1 MTPED
6 LAAAIAQAVDQAVAA
21 GELSVGLRDAV
32 VVERPKNRDH
42 GDYATNTAM
51 RLAKPNSRSPR
62 EVAELLKAAL
72 GDVDGIEAVDV
83 AGPGFLNIRLAA
95 AAQGALVATIA
106 ERGTAYGRTET
117 LAGQTINV
125 EYVSANP
132 VGTLHIGHTRWAA
145 VGDSLARLIQ
155 AGGATVVREYY
166 FNDAGAQID
175 RFAASLD
182 AVARGEP
189 VPEDGYRGAYIAEV
203 AADVLRTHPGL
214 LDEPPEKALEVFAH
228 DGIELMFAA
237 IRKSLADFGVTFDVY
252 FNERDLYASGAVE
265 STVQK
270 LRDAGHVYEADGAIW
285 LRTTDFG
292 DDKDRV
298 IVRSDGRPTYF
309 CADLA
314 YYLDKRARGADKVVI
329 LLGADHHGYIGRM
342 RSMVTGLGEDPDQT
356 LEIIIGQLVNTRGAK
371 LSKRAGNLLSLE
383 ELVEAI
389 GVDAA
394 RYALVRSSMDTTI
407 DLDLDLWASQT
418 SDNPV
423 FYVQYA
429 HARIASVLRN
439 AADLGHPLRGR
450 AQAGSAPW
458 LGSTLPE
465 LAGARLELLSHE
477 KESELL
483 GALGEFPRILAA
495 AAQFRAPHRVARY
508 LEELAGH
515 YHRFYDA
522 CHILPRGDE
531 EPAPEMPARLWL
543 CEATRTVLGNGLA
556 LLGVSAPE
564 RM

>member
-1 MTPED
+1 VTPED
-6 LAAAIAQAVDQAVAA
+6 LAAAIAQAVAQAVAS
-21 GELSVGLRDAV
+21 GELSVGLTGEV
-32 VVERPKNRDH
+32 VVERPANREH
-42 GDYATNTAM
+42 GDYASNTAM
-51 RLAKPNSRSPR
+51 RLASSNSRSPR
-62 EVAELLKAAL
+62 DIAELLATAL
-72 GDVDGIEAVDV
+72 RRIDGIKSVEI
-83 AGPGFLNIRLAA
+83 AGPGFLNIGLAA
-95 AAQGALVATIA
+95 AAQGALVSTIA
-106 ERGTAYGRTET
+106 QRGVAYGRTET
-117 LAGQTINV
+117 LAGQRINI

-132 VGTLHIGHTRWAA
+132 VGPVHIGHTRWAA
-145 VGDSLARLIQ
+145 VGDSLARLMV
-155 AGGATVVREYY
+155 ATGATVVREYY

-182 AVARGEP
+182 AVARGEQIP
-189 VPEDGYRGAYIAEV
+189 GDGYRGGYIADV
-203 AADVLRTHPGL
+203 AAEVVQANQGL
-214 LDEPPEKALEVFAH
+214 LEEPREKALEVFAH
-228 DGIELMFAA
+228 DGIELMFTA

-252 FNERDLYASGAVE
+252 FNEREMHASGAVE
-265 STVQK
+265 ATVRK
-270 LRDAGHVYEADGAIW
+270 LRDAGHVYEADGAVW

-314 YYLDKRARGADKVVI
+314 YYVDKRERGADKVVI

-342 RSMVTGLGEDPDQT
+342 RSLVSGLGDNPDET
-356 LEIIIGQLVNTRGAK
+356 LEIIIGQLVNIRGGK
-371 LSKRAGNLLSLE
+371 MSKRAGNLLTLE

-394 RYALVRSSMDTTI
+394 RYALVRSSMDSTI

-429 HARIASVLRN
+429 HARIASLLRN
-439 AADLGHPLRGR
+439 AADLGHPL
-450 AQAGSAPW
+450 P
-458 LGSTLPE
+458 P
-465 LAGARLELLSHE
+465 LAGVPLELLSQE
-477 KESELL
+477 KESDLL

-508 LEELAGH
+508 LEALAGT

-522 CHILPRGDE
+522 CRILPRADE
-531 EPAPEMPARLWL
+531 EPAPEMAPRLWL
-543 CEATRTVLGNGLA
+543 CETTRTVLANGMG

>member
-6 LAAAIAQAVDQAVAA
+6 LAAAIARAVDAAVDA
-21 GELSVGLRDAV
+21 GALSVGLSGDI

-51 RLAKPNSRSPR
+51 RLAKPNSCSPR
-62 EVAELLKAAL
+62 EIAELLATAL
-72 GDVDGIEAVDV
+72 RGLDGIAGVAV
-83 AGPGFLNIRLAA
+83 AGPGFLNIRLAP
-95 AAQGALVATIA
+95 AAQGALIKVIA
-106 ERGTAYGRTET
+106 ERGPSYGHTDT
-117 LAGQTINV
+117 LSGQVTPTNASSSLRPAAQRINL

-132 VGTLHIGHTRWAA
+132 VGPLHIGHARWAA
-145 VGDSLARLIQ
+145 VGDSLARLMV
-155 AGGATVVREYY
+155 ATGADVVREYY

-182 AVARGEP
+182 AAARGEP
-189 VPEDGYRGAYIAEV
+189 APLDGYQGDYIGDV
-203 AADVLRTHPGL
+203 AAQVVRATPGL
-214 LDEPPEKALEVFAH
+214 FEQPRDKALEVFAH
-228 DGIELMFAA
+228 DGLELMFAA
-237 IRKSLADFGVTFDVY
+237 IRTSLADFGVTFDVF
-252 FNERDLYASGAVE
+252 FNEGVLYASGAVE
-265 STVQK
+265 TTVQR
-270 LRDAGHVYEADGAIW
+270 LREAGHVYEADGAVW

-314 YYLDKRARGADKVVI
+314 YFVDKRERGADKVVI

-342 RSMVTGLGEDPDQT
+342 RSLVMGLGENPDET
-356 LEIIIGQLVNTRGAK
+356 LEIIIGQMVNIQGDK
-371 LSKRAGNLLSLE
+371 MSKRSGNLLTLE
-383 ELVEAI
+383 ALVETI

-394 RYALVRSSMDTTI
+394 RYALVRSSMDSTI
-407 DLDLDLWASQT
+407 ELDLDLWASQT

-429 HARIASVLRN
+429 HARIASLLRN
-439 AADLGHPLRGR
+439 AEDLGYPIRDLDGV
-450 AQAGSAPW
+450 AV
-458 LGSTLPE
+458 
-465 LAGARLELLSHE
+465 ELLSHE

-483 GALGEFPRILAA
+483 ASLGEFPRILAA

-508 LEELAGH
+508 LEDLAGT

-522 CHILPRGDE
+522 CRILPRADE
-531 EPAPEMPARLWL
+531 DPAPAMVPRLWL
-543 CEATRTVLGNGLA
+543 CQATRTVLANGLG

>member
-1 MTPED
+1 VTPED
-6 LAAAIAQAVDQAVAA
+6 LAAAIAQVVERAVTA
-21 GELSVGLRDAV
+21 GELSVGLPGDV
-32 VVERPKNRDH
+32 VVERPKTRDH

-62 EVAELLKAAL
+62 DIAELLATGL
-72 GDVDGIEAVDV
+72 RRVDGIQAVEI

-95 AAQGALVATIA
+95 AAQGALVTTIA
-106 ERGTAYGRTET
+106 ERGAVYGSTTT
-117 LAGQTINV
+117 LVGEAINL

-132 VGTLHIGHTRWAA
+132 VGPVHIGSARWAA
-145 VGDSLARLIQ
+145 VGDALARLIV
-155 AGGATVVREYY
+155 ATGATVVREYY

-182 AVARGEP
+182 AVARGESI
-189 VPEDGYRGAYIAEV
+189 PENGYAGGYIADV
-203 AADVLRTHPGL
+203 AAEVVKANPGL
-214 LDEPPEKALEVFAH
+214 LDEPRDKALEVFAH
-228 DGIELMFAA
+228 DGIELMFTA

-252 FNERDLYASGAVE
+252 FNEREMHASGAVQA
-265 STVQK
+265 TVQK
-270 LRDAGHVYEADGAIW
+270 LHEAGHVFEADGAIW

-314 YYLDKRARGADKVVI
+314 YYVDKRERGADKIVI
-329 LLGADHHGYIGRM
+329 LLGADHHGYVGRM
-342 RSMVTGLGEDPDQT
+342 RSLVSGLGENPDET
-356 LEIIIGQLVNTRGAK
+356 LEIIIGQLVNIRGAK
-371 LSKRAGNLLSLE
+371 LSKRTGNLLTLE
-383 ELVEAI
+383 ELVATI

-394 RYALVRSSMDTTI
+394 RYALVRSSMDSTI

-429 HARIASVLRN
+429 HARIASLLRN
-439 AADLGHPLRGR
+439 AAELGHPL
-450 AQAGSAPW
+450 PD
-458 LGSTLPE
+458 
-465 LAGARLELLSHE
+465 LAGVHLELLNHD
-477 KESELL
+477 KESDLL
-483 GALGEFPRILAA
+483 GALGEFPRIVAA

-508 LEELAGH
+508 LEELAGT

-522 CHILPRGDE
+522 CRILPRGDE
-531 EPAPEMPARLWL
+531 EPAPEMAPRLWL
-543 CEATRTVLGNGLA
+543 CETTRTVLANGLG
-556 LLGVSAPE
+556 LLGVGAPE

>member
-1 MTPED
+1 VTPED
-6 LAAAIAQAVDQAVAA
+6 LAVAIAQAVEQAVAA
-21 GELSVGLRDAV
+21 GELSTGLSGAV

-51 RLAKPNSRSPR
+51 RLAKPNSRAPR
-62 EVAELLKAAL
+62 EIAELLATALRRANGVKA
-72 GDVDGIEAVDV
+72 VEI

-106 ERGTAYGRTET
+106 ERGTAYGRTGT
-117 LAGQTINV
+117 LAGQKINV

-132 VGTLHIGHTRWAA
+132 VGPIHIGAARWAA
-145 VGDSLARLIQ
+145 VGDSLGRLID
-155 AGGATVVREYY
+155 ASGATVEREYY

-182 AVARGEP
+182 AAARGNP
-189 VPEDGYRGAYIAEV
+189 IPEDGYQGDYIRDV
-203 AADVLRTHPGL
+203 ADAVVKANPGL
-214 LDEPPEKALEVFAH
+214 LDGPRDQALKVFAS
-228 DGIELMFAA
+228 DGIELMFSA
-237 IRKSLADFGVTFDVY
+237 IRASLSTFGVTFDVF
-252 FNERDLYASGAVE
+252 FNERDLYATGAVE
-265 STVQK
+265 ATVQK
-270 LRDAGHVYEADGAIW
+270 LRDAGHVYDADGAVW

-314 YYLDKRARGADKVVI
+314 YYLDKRKRGADKVVI

-342 RSMVTGLGEDPDQT
+342 RSMVSGLGEDPDET
-356 LEIIIGQLVNTRGAK
+356 LEIIIGQMVNIRGGK
-371 LSKRAGNLLSLE
+371 MSKRAGNLLTVEDLI
-383 ELVEAI
+383 EAI

-394 RYALVRSSMDTTI
+394 RYALVRSSMDSTI

-418 SDNPV
+418 SDSPV

-429 HARIASVLRN
+429 HARIASLLRN
-439 AADLGHPLRGR
+439 AAELGHPLPDL
-450 AQAGSAPW
+450 S
-458 LGSTLPE
+458 SVE
-465 LAGARLELLSHE
+465 LQLLSHE

-483 GALGEFPRILAA
+483 GALGEFPRVLAG

-508 LEELAGH
+508 LEELAGT

-522 CHILPRGDE
+522 CRILPRGDE
-531 EPAPEMPARLWL
+531 EATPEMAPRLWL
-543 CEATRTVLGNGLA
+543 CEATRTVLANGLG

>member
-1 MTPED
+1 MSLFYDRRVTPED
-6 LAAAIAQAVDQAVAA
+6 LAAAIAQAVAQAVAS
-21 GELSVGLRDAV
+21 GELSVGLTGEV
-32 VVERPKNRDH
+32 VVERPANREH
-42 GDYATNTAM
+42 GDYASNTAM
-51 RLAKPNSRSPR
+51 RLARSNSRPPR
-62 EVAELLKAAL
+62 DIAELLATAL
-72 GDVDGIEAVDV
+72 RRIDGIKSVEI
-83 AGPGFLNIRLAA
+83 AGPGFLNIGLAA
-95 AAQGALVATIA
+95 AAQGALVSTIA
-106 ERGTAYGRTET
+106 QRGVAYGRTET
-117 LAGQTINV
+117 LAGQHINI

-132 VGTLHIGHTRWAA
+132 VGPVHIGHTRWAA
-145 VGDSLARLIQ
+145 VGDSLARLMV
-155 AGGATVVREYY
+155 ATGATVVREYY

-182 AVARGEP
+182 AVVRGEQIP
-189 VPEDGYRGAYIAEV
+189 GDGYRGGYIADV
-203 AADVLRTHPGL
+203 AAEVVQANQGL
-214 LDEPPEKALEVFAH
+214 LEEPREKALEVFAH
-228 DGIELMFAA
+228 DGIELMFTA

-252 FNERDLYASGAVE
+252 FNEREMHASGAVE
-265 STVQK
+265 ATVRK
-270 LRDAGHVYEADGAIW
+270 LRDAGHVYEADGAVW

-314 YYLDKRARGADKVVI
+314 YYVDKRERGADKVVI

-342 RSMVTGLGEDPDQT
+342 RSLVSGLGDNPDET
-356 LEIIIGQLVNTRGAK
+356 LEIIIGQLVNIRGGK
-371 LSKRAGNLLSLE
+371 MSKRAGNLLTLE

-394 RYALVRSSMDTTI
+394 RYALVRSSMDSTI

-429 HARIASVLRN
+429 HARIASLLRN
-439 AADLGHPLRGR
+439 AADLGH
-450 AQAGSAPW
+450 S
-458 LGSTLPE
+458 LPP
-465 LAGARLELLSHE
+465 LAGVPLELLSQE
-477 KESELL
+477 KESDLL

-508 LEELAGH
+508 LEALAGT

-522 CHILPRGDE
+522 CRILPRADE
-531 EPAPEMPARLWL
+531 EPAPEMAPRLWL
-543 CEATRTVLGNGLA
+543 CETTRTVLANGLG

>member
-1 MTPED
+1 
-6 LAAAIAQAVDQAVAA
+6 A
-21 GELSVGLRDAV
+21 LR
-32 VVERPKNRDH
+32 R
-42 GDYATNTAM
+42 
-51 RLAKPNSRSPR
+51 
-62 EVAELLKAAL
+62 
-72 GDVDGIEAVDV
+72 VDGVDSV
-83 AGPGFLNIRLAA
+83 EIAGPGFLNIRLAA
-95 AAQGALVATIA
+95 AAQGALVATVA
-106 ERGTAYGRTET
+106 NGGASYGRTET

-132 VGTLHIGHTRWAA
+132 VGHLHIGHARWAA
-145 VGDSLARLIQ
+145 VGDSIARLID
-155 AGGATVVREYY
+155 ASGATVQREYY

-182 AVARGEP
+182 AAARGDP
-189 VPEDGYRGAYIAEV
+189 IPQDGYQGDYIHAV
-203 AADVLRTHPGL
+203 AASVVKANPGL
-214 LDEPPEKALEVFAH
+214 LDEPRGKALEVFAH
-228 DGIELMFAA
+228 DGIELMFTA
-237 IRKSLADFGVTFDVY
+237 IRASLADFGVTFDVF

-265 STVQK
+265 ATVQQ
-270 LRDAGHVYEADGAIW
+270 LREAGHVYQADGAVW

-314 YYLDKRARGADKVVI
+314 YYLDKRKRGADKVVI
-329 LLGADHHGYIGRM
+329 LLGADHHGYVGRM
-342 RSMVTGLGEDPDQT
+342 RSMVSGLGEDPNQT
-356 LEIIIGQLVNTRGAK
+356 LEIIIGQLVNISGGK
-371 LSKRAGNLLSLE
+371 MSKRAGNLLTLE
-383 ELVEAI
+383 DLTAAI

-394 RYALVRSSMDTTI
+394 RYALVRSSMDSMI

-429 HARIASVLRN
+429 HARIASLLRN
-439 AADLGHPLRGR
+439 AAELGHP
-450 AQAGSAPW
+450 
-458 LGSTLPE
+458 LPE
-465 LAGARLELLSHE
+465 LAGVALELLSHD

-508 LEELAGH
+508 LEELAGT

-522 CHILPRGDE
+522 CRILPRGDE
-531 EPAPEMPARLWL
+531 APTAEMPPRLWL
-543 CEATRTVLGNGLA
+543 CEATRIVLANGLGVLG
-556 LLGVSAPE
+556 VRAPV

>member
-1 MTPED
+1 MSLFYDRRVTPED
-6 LAAAIAQAVDQAVAA
+6 LAAAIAQAVAQAVAS
-21 GELSVGLRDAV
+21 GELSVGLREAV
-32 VVERPKNRDH
+32 VIERPKNREH

-62 EVAELLKAAL
+62 EVAELLTAAL
-72 GDVDGIEAVDV
+72 RDVDGIEAVDI

-95 AAQGALVATIA
+95 SAQGALVRTIA
-106 ERGTAYGRTET
+106 ERGPAYGRTET

-203 AADVLRTHPGL
+203 AAEVVNAHPGL
-214 LDEPPEKALEVFAH
+214 LDQPPEKALEVFAH

-265 STVQK
+265 ATVQK

-342 RSMVTGLGEDPDQT
+342 RSMVTGLGENPDET
-356 LEIIIGQLVNTRGAK
+356 LEIIIGQLVNIRGAK

-394 RYALVRSSMDTTI
+394 RYALVRSSMDSTI

-429 HARIASVLRN
+429 HARIASLLRN
-439 AADLGHPLRGR
+439 AADLGH
-450 AQAGSAPW
+450 S
-458 LGSTLPE
+458 LPP
-465 LAGARLELLSHE
+465 LAGVPLELLSQE
-477 KESELL
+477 KESDLL

-508 LEELAGH
+508 LEALAGT

-522 CHILPRGDE
+522 CRILPRADE
-531 EPAPEMPARLWL
+531 EPAPEMAPRLWL
-543 CEATRTVLGNGLA
+543 CETTRTVLANGMG